1 MIAPP
6 APPKT
11 SPGFAT
17 AEGRE
22 LRLEARPSACFN
34 RNIMAARKA
43 NNWANYGV
51 CNVNYFLKKEED
63 FREWYK
69 KLIRGTNMK
78 GGFHAASDPTLL
90 AASTKARTLVGS
102 FFPGADSTPLDTST
116 ANGRTWHTASATFC
130 GVSPPARKTGLPN
143 F

>member
-1 MIAPP
+1 MGKVNTRFYLNLGSWDPDSDLDLGLASTGIFWPP
-6 APPKT
+6 EKPIL
-11 SPGFAT
+11 
-17 AEGRE
+17 GRLRHLQHE
-22 LRLEARPSACFN
+22 LFSKKRGRLQR
-34 RNIMAARKA
+34 MVQK
-43 NNWANYGV
+43 
-51 CNVNYFLKKEED
+51 VNLWD
-63 FREWYK
+63 
-69 KLIRGTNMK
+69 NMK